1 MAEDDEARQRRG
13 GHDAYDVG
21 RLLALSDGVFAI
33 AMTLLVLTIPVPQLS
48 QPVSD
53 VDLQGALRNMQGPLY
68 SFALSFVLVG
78 VYWMGHR
85 RLLRDVVRTDGLL
98 VWLNLFM
105 LLLVCLVP
113 FTAGVLSLYGNLA
126 TAVVVYAA
134 NLGLLGV
141 LSLAL
146 RLQSWRGNLLSVPL
160 SQGDRRVAVIDAVLS
175 VAVFAA
181 SIPIALWRPDV
192 AEYSWLALL
201 LVGGRVRLRR
211 RRSR

>member
-13 GHDAYDVG
+13 GPDAYDVG

-53 VDLQGALRNMQGPLY
+53 ADLQGALRNVQGPLY

-78 VYWMGHR
+78 VYWMAHR
-85 RLLRDVVRTDGLL
+85 RLLRGVVRTDGLL

-105 LLLVCLVP
+105 LLFVCLVP
-113 FTAGVLSLYGNLA
+113 FTSGVLSQYGNLA
-126 TAVVVYAA
+126 TGVVVYAA

-146 RLQSWRGNLLSVPL
+146 RLQSWRGHLLSVPL
-160 SQGDRRVAVIDAVLS
+160 SQSERRVAVIDALLS

-181 SIPIALWRPDV
+181 SIPIALWSPKV
-192 AEYSWLALL
+192 ATYSWLALL
-201 LVGGRVRLRR
+201 LVGVRVRLRR
-211 RRSR
+211 RRGR